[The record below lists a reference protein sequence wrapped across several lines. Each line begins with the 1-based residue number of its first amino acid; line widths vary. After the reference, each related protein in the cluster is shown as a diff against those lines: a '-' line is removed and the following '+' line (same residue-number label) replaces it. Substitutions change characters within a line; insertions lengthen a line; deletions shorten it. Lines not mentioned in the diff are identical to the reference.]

1 MEEKYSIVKEY
12 ISEIEKELYDIN
24 GTSEKLTELE
34 NELYDYAD
42 KTETFTFSELV
53 NEFGTPE
60 EIAADIT
67 GLNQD
72 LSYTSITKDNKKRN
86 FTIILLIIS
95 IIVVV
100 IVCGIQIYNLVSGG
114 EIPPPEKITIIDKST
129 DN

>member
-53 NEFGTPE
+53 NEFGSPK

-67 GLNQD
+67 ELNQD

-86 FTIILLIIS
+86 FIIILLILS
-95 IIVVV
+95 IIVIV
-100 IVCGIQIYNLVSGG
+100 IVSGIQIYNLIPDG
-114 EIPPPEKITIIDKST
+114 EIPSPEKVTIIDKST